1 MHAHTRRLSLNSD
14 DSPEKDLWLIFA
26 SIMTGPYLAVEIEEV
41 KGVDAHL
48 DFDLGRVHVLQGG
61 IKTHHDASIIL
72 LPLTKK
78 KNMQMDSAYSQIAT
92 FNLGTLLQR
101 AL

>member
-1 MHAHTRRLSLNSD
+1 MA
-14 DSPEKDLWLIFA
+14 
-26 SIMTGPYLAVEIEEV
+26 GPYLAVEIEEV

-48 DFDLGRVHVLQGG
+48 DFDLGCVHVLQGG

-78 KNMQMDSAYSQIAT
+78 KKYANGLGLFTNRYIQPWDFVTKSALIPSLVYHE
-92 FNLGTLLQR
+92 R
-101 AL
+101 